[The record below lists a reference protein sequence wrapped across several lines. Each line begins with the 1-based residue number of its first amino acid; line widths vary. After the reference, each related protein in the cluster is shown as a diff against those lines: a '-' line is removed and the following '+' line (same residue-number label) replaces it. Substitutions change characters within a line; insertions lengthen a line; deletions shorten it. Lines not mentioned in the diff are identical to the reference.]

1 MKGYDYSQPGAYF
14 VTICTHG
21 KQSIF
26 GKIVDGEM
34 KLNDFGKV
42 VEFTWNDLVNHVDGI
57 ELGPFVIMPN
67 HIHGIIHIIAPA
79 NTVGAGSDIN
89 TSVGAGSGINAS
101 VGAGSGINASVGA
114 GSEPARTEPA
124 RTEPARTEP
133 ARTEPARTEP
143 ARTEPAPTEPARTE
157 PARTEPARTE
167 PARTEPARTEPART
181 EPARTE
187 PTRTEPARTEPA
199 HTEPARTEPTR
210 TEPTRTEP
218 ARTSARKQTPLSEIV
233 RQLKTFSAKR
243 INLLRKS
250 TGKPVWQ
257 RNYYEHIIR
266 NNESYQKIGDY
277 ILTNP
282 IQWENDRYY
291 SGGTP

>member
-1 MKGYDYSQPGAYF
+1 MKQEPHHRRSIRMKGYDYSQPGAYF

-21 KQSIF
+21 KQSLF

-67 HIHGIIHIIAPA
+67 HIHAIIHIIASA
-79 NTVGAGSDIN
+79 NTVR
-89 TSVGAGSGINAS
+89 AGSGINAS
-101 VGAGSGINASVGA
+101 VGADSDNGASVGA
-114 GSEPARTEPA
+114 GSDNGASVGAGFEPARTEPA
-124 RTEPARTEP
+124 RTES
-133 ARTEPARTEP
+133 
-143 ARTEPAPTEPARTE
+143 
-157 PARTEPARTE
+157 
-167 PARTEPARTEPART
+167 ARTEPART

-187 PTRTEPARTEPA
+187 PTP
-199 HTEPARTEPTR
+199 
-210 TEPTRTEP
+210 
-218 ARTSARKQTPLSEIV
+218 TSARKQTPLSEIV

-250 TGKPVWQ
+250 TGEPVWQ

-266 NNESYQKIGDY
+266 SNKSYQKIGDY

>member
-1 MKGYDYSQPGAYF
+1 MSRDNSENLQDRHHRRSIRMKGYDYSQPGAYF

-21 KQSIF
+21 KQSLF

-67 HIHGIIHIIAPA
+67 HIHGIIHIIARK
-79 NTVGAGSDIN
+79 
-89 TSVGAGSGINAS
+89 SVGAGSNNG
-101 VGAGSGINASVGA
+101 ASVGA

-133 ARTEPARTEP
+133 ARTEPA
-143 ARTEPAPTEPARTE
+143 
-157 PARTEPARTE
+157 
-167 PARTEPARTEPART
+167 
-181 EPARTE
+181 
-187 PTRTEPARTEPA
+187 
-199 HTEPARTEPTR
+199 
-210 TEPTRTEP
+210 RTEP

-250 TGKPVWQ
+250 TGEPVWQ

-266 NNESYQKIGDY
+266 NNESYQKIGEY

>member
-1 MKGYDYSQPGAYF
+1 MLKDNSEINQDNHHRRSIRLKGYDYSQPGAYF
-14 VTICTHG
+14 VTICTHENH
-21 KQSIF
+21 SLF

-34 KLNDFGKV
+34 QLNELGKA

-67 HIHGIIHIIAPA
+67 HIHAIIQIIE
-79 NTVGAGSDIN
+79 VGAGL
-89 TSVGAGSGINAS
+89 
-101 VGAGSGINASVGA
+101 
-114 GSEPARTEPA
+114 
-124 RTEPARTEP
+124 
-133 ARTEPARTEP
+133 
-143 ARTEPAPTEPARTE
+143 
-157 PARTEPARTE
+157 E

-187 PTRTEPARTEPA
+187 PTYTDPT
-199 HTEPARTEPTR
+199 HTEPIHTEPTR
-210 TEPTRTEP
+210 TEPTRTERARTEP
-218 ARTSARKQTPLSEIV
+218 ARTEPTLTPMKAQTPLPEIV

-243 INLLRKS
+243 INILRKT

-266 NNESYQKIGDY
+266 NDQSFQKIGEY
-277 ILTNP
+277 ILSNP

-291 SGGTP
+291 PEGTL

>member
-1 MKGYDYSQPGAYF
+1 MSRDNSENLQDRHHRRSIRMKGYDYSQPGAYF

-21 KQSIF
+21 KQSLF

-34 KLNDFGKV
+34 QLNDFGKV

-67 HIHGIIHIIAPA
+67 HIHAIIHIIAPA
-79 NTVGAGSDIN
+79 NTVGAGS
-89 TSVGAGSGINAS
+89 GINAS
-101 VGAGSGINASVGA
+101 VGAGSDINASVGA
-114 GSEPARTEPA
+114 DSDNGASVGADSDNGASVGAGS
-124 RTEPARTEP
+124 
-133 ARTEPARTEP
+133 
-143 ARTEPAPTEPARTE
+143 E

>member
-1 MKGYDYSQPGAYF
+1 MSQDNSENLQDRHHRRSIRMKGYDYSQPGAYF

-21 KQSIF
+21 KQSLF

-34 KLNDFGKV
+34 QLNDFGKV

-67 HIHGIIHIIAPA
+67 HIHAIIHIIAPA
-79 NTVGAGSDIN
+79 NTVGAGSDN
-89 TSVGAGSGINAS
+89 GAS

-114 GSEPARTEPA
+114 GSDNGASVGAGSEPARTEPA
-124 RTEPARTEP
+124 
-133 ARTEPARTEP
+133 
-143 ARTEPAPTEPARTE
+143 
-157 PARTEPARTE
+157 
-167 PARTEPARTEPART
+167 
-181 EPARTE
+181 
-187 PTRTEPARTEPA
+187 
-199 HTEPARTEPTR
+199 
-210 TEPTRTEP
+210 RTEP

-250 TGKPVWQ
+250 TGEPVWQ

-266 NNESYQKIGDY
+266 NNESYQKIGEY

>member
-1 MKGYDYSQPGAYF
+1 MSQNNSENLQDRYHRRSIRMKGYDYSQPGAYF
-14 VTICTHG
+14 ITICTYQNH
-21 KQSIF
+21 SLF

-34 KLNDFGKV
+34 QLNDLGRV
-42 VEFTWNDLVNHVDGI
+42 TQFTWNDLVNHVDNI

-67 HIHGIIHIIAPA
+67 HIHAIIHIIAPA
-79 NTVGAGSDIN
+79 NT
-89 TSVGAGSGINAS
+89 

-124 RTEPARTEP
+124 RTEPA
-133 ARTEPARTEP
+133 
-143 ARTEPAPTEPARTE
+143 
-157 PARTEPARTE
+157 
-167 PARTEPARTEPART
+167 
-181 EPARTE
+181 
-187 PTRTEPARTEPA
+187 
-199 HTEPARTEPTR
+199 
-210 TEPTRTEP
+210 RTEP

-250 TGKPVWQ
+250 TGEPVWQ

>member
-1 MKGYDYSQPGAYF
+1 MSQDNSENLQDRHHRRSIRMKGYDYSQPGAYF
-14 VTICTHG
+14 ITICTHG
-21 KQSIF
+21 KQSLF

-34 KLNDFGKV
+34 KLNDFGRV

-67 HIHGIIHIIAPA
+67 HIHAIIHIIAPA
-79 NTVGAGSDIN
+79 NI
-89 TSVGAGSGINAS
+89 

-114 GSEPARTEPA
+114 GSEPARTEPTHTSA
-124 RTEPARTEP
+124 RTEPARTAP
-133 ARTEPARTEP
+133 ARK
-143 ARTEPAPTEPARTE
+143 EPAPTTAT
-157 PARTEPARTE
+157 A
-167 PARTEPARTEPART
+167 
-181 EPARTE
+181 
-187 PTRTEPARTEPA
+187 
-199 HTEPARTEPTR
+199 
-210 TEPTRTEP
+210 
-218 ARTSARKQTPLSEIV
+218 QTPLSEIV

-250 TGKPVWQ
+250 TGEPVWQ

-266 NNESYQKIGDY
+266 NNESYLKIGEY